1 MASLTQSSSGG
12 KEVPS
17 HLVRLSLTLYSPIST
32 ISVISTISTTQYWI
46 NCNWIAVLA
55 LILALARSL
64 KLHLNLKMA
73 HRQCL
78 LSLKSAREDGQ
89 MPAQKTSRHA
99 RRGRNTARL
108 TLLRSRLERNERW
121 FIPTI

>member
-55 LILALARSL
+55 RSL

-108 TLLRSRLERNERW
+108 TSLGPEAL
-121 FIPTI
+121 

>member
-78 LSLKSAREDGQ
+78 LSQIALKSAREDGQ
-89 MPAQKTSRHA
+89 RAQKTSRHA

-108 TLLRSRLERNERW
+108 TSLRSEAL
-121 FIPTI
+121 

>member
-1 MASLTQSSSGG
+1 MASLTQSSSRG

-78 LSLKSAREDGQ
+78 LSQIALKSAREDGQ
-89 MPAQKTSRHA
+89 RPAQKTSRHA

-108 TLLRSRLERNERW
+108 TSL
-121 FIPTI
+121 